1 MATIKREKE
10 KILNIQSYNNIETF
24 YIEIIYRNFNFS
36 IFWNIFEKSGFS
48 KASLYQELF
57 CDFFSAH

>member
-36 IFWNIFEKSGFS
+36 IF
-48 KASLYQELF
+48 
-57 CDFFSAH
+57 